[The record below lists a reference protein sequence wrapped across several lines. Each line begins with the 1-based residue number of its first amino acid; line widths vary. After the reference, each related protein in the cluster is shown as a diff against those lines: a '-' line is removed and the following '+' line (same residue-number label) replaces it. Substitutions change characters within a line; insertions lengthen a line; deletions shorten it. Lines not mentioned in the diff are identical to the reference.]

1 MSPDSQRVIRAGRV
15 LPRPGQGP
23 ALRDIDIVLS
33 GTGIRELSAA
43 DGGRDFD
50 LGGGG
55 RLALPALVNAH
66 DHGRGMRPVG
76 HGAPDDML
84 EVWLLGLALHPPV
97 DTYVMA
103 ALAFARTVEG
113 GSGTVIHNHNPLD
126 PERMRDDAE
135 ALARAARDVGI
146 RCAFAIPVMDRN
158 ALVYGGPEAIRPA
171 YSDDDWKAISSWNP
185 PFRSADSQ
193 LADVAALAEAC
204 ETETFKVHIGPIG
217 PQWCEDA
224 TLERIAEMSA
234 DTGRHVQMHLFET
247 GIQRQWA
254 DAHYPDGLVRHLDRI
269 GLLSPRLTVAHG
281 VWLEPDE
288 CALLA
293 ERGVIVAVNTSSNLR
308 LRSGIAPVAEFLKH
322 GLRIAVGLDGMAF
335 DDDEDALRELRLLY
349 RLHRGTGLAEG
360 ISPAQLF
367 TAATSHGHAAFD
379 GSDDEGTLAPGRYA
393 DLVLLDYERMASDV
407 IGGMCEETDLLL
419 TRMRAEFIDTVVV
432 AGRAVVRG
440 GVAVG
445 VDSNALARELMEQAR
460 PAGEEFARVRPLLE
474 RHRQAV
480 RAYYRAE
487 KHLRTHQTS

>member
-1 MSPDSQRVIRAGRV
+1 MSPDSQCVIRAGRV

-33 GTGIRELSAA
+33 GSTVHELTRAN
-43 DGGRDFD
+43 GRRVPD
-50 LGGGG
+50 LGGDSQ
-55 RLALPALVNAH
+55 LALPALVNAH
-66 DHGRGMRPVG
+66 DHGRGVRPVG

-84 EVWLLGLALHPPV
+84 EVWLLGLSLHPPV
-97 DTYVMA
+97 DPYVMA
-103 ALAFARTVEG
+103 ALAFARTVQG

-126 PERMRDDAE
+126 PERMQDEAE
-135 ALARAARDVGI
+135 AVARAARDVGL
-146 RCAFAIPVMDRN
+146 RCAFVIPVMDRN

-171 YSDDDWKAISSWNP
+171 YSADDWEIISSWIP
-185 PFRSADSQ
+185 PFRPAESQ
-193 LADVAALAEAC
+193 LADVAAIAEAY

-224 TLERIAEMSA
+224 TLERIAQMSA
-234 DTGRHVQMHLFET
+234 QTGRQVQMHLFET
-247 GIQRQWA
+247 EIQRQWA
-254 DAHYPDGLVRHLDRI
+254 DAHYPDGLVRHLDAI

-281 VWLEPDE
+281 VWLKPDE

-322 GLRIAVGLDGMAF
+322 DLRIAVGLDGMSF
-335 DDDEDALRELRLLY
+335 DDDEDSLRELRLLY
-349 RLHRGTGLAEG
+349 QLHRGTGLEDG

-379 GSDDEGTLAPGRYA
+379 GSDDEGMLAPGRYA

-407 IGGMCEETDLLL
+407 IGGMCDETDLLL
-419 TRMRAEFIDTVVV
+419 TRMRAEYVDTVVV

-445 VDSNALARELMEQAR
+445 VDSDALARELMGQAR
-460 PAGEEFARVRPLLE
+460 AAGDILARFRPLLE

-480 RAYYRAE
+480 RAYYRAGG
-487 KHLRTHQTS
+487 HLRPHLA